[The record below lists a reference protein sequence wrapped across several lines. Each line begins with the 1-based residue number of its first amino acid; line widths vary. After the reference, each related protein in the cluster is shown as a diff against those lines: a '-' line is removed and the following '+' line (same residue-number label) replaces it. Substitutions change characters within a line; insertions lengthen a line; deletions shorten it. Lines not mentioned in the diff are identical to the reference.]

1 MTRQRIDKL
10 YSYITDISFDIERY
24 SKDKQTIADY
34 TGRYTLDKLQ
44 SMMKLKEGKTLP
56 ETMPEKWTK
65 LQLMVNGFTFVTD
78 KPGKIYA
85 LYGGLGGEPDPYYQP
100 TICTVA
106 NPALNFSENLKIG
119 EDGVLV
125 SNDTLRIGL
134 IPLIGKYAGL
144 LAENTITMRI
154 ADIMARITEIISGS
168 DESTI
173 ESAKEYL
180 EQIEEGKLGIIE
192 ENPFLADLKVQ
203 AGASQATNT
212 RLTDLIEMEQYLK
225 ASMLNE
231 LGLQANYNMKRES
244 INSKEAQL
252 GEDAL
257 QPFIDNMLQSWN
269 EGFEEVNKK
278 YGTDIEWEFNSA
290 WKENEET
297 REAELEAIKQEGE
310 DNEQNPQE
318 PDSEGE
324 VSTSG
329 NTDEPEDKEDE

>member
-1 MTRQRIDKL
+1 MSRIDHI
-10 YSYITDISFDIERY
+10 YSYITDVTFDIEKY
-24 SKDKQTIADY
+24 SKDKKTIADY

-44 SMMKLKEGKTLP
+44 SMMKLKEGKSLP
-56 ETMPEKWTK
+56 KTMPEKWTK
-65 LQLMVNGFTFVTD
+65 LQMLVNGFTFVTD
-78 KPGKIYA
+78 KPGALYA
-85 LYGGLGGEPDPYYQP
+85 LSGGLGGEPDEYYQP

-106 NPALNFSENLKIG
+106 NPALKYSANLKIG
-119 EDGVLV
+119 EDGIMVN
-125 SNDTLRIGL
+125 NDTLRLGV

-154 ADIMARITEIISGS
+154 ATIMARITEILSGS

-173 ESAKEYL
+173 ASAQEYL
-180 EQIEEGKLGIIE
+180 DQIEEGKLGIIE
-192 ENPFLADLKVQ
+192 ENPFLSDLKVQ
-203 AGASQATNT
+203 SGASQATNT

-257 QPFIDNMLQSWN
+257 QPFIDDMLKNWN
-269 EGFEEVNKK
+269 EGFAEVNEK

-297 REAELEAIKQEGE
+297 RDAELEAIKKEGE
-310 DNEQNPQE
+310 DNEQDQ
-318 PDSEGE
+318 SESDDKGK

-329 NTDEPEDKEDE
+329 DIDKSEDEKDK